1 MPPSVPQ
8 YMLHLYIYPTIIYPP
23 VVSSMEGEGV
33 LHAAVC
39 PQSPQTDQWSRH
51 VGGQC
56 LVSIP

>member
-1 MPPSVPQ
+1 MPPSTTI
-8 YMLHLYIYPTIIYPP
+8 YAALIYIYPTIIYPT
-23 VVSSMEGEGV
+23 VVSSMEREGV
-33 LHAAVC
+33 LDAAVC